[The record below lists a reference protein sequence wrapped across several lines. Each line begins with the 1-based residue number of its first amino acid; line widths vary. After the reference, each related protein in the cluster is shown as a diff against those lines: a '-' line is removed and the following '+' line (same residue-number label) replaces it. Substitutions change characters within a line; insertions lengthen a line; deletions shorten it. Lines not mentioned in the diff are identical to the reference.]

1 MNFDIVCTN
10 CGAPSSPTIG
20 VCPYCK
26 AVMTTEVEK
35 KTPAIGSIKKYF
47 NDGQLE
53 QALSLAKALEIQ
65 KPDSLKSKGFA
76 LLYAQILLEAEG
88 PSTKI
93 KSLLNHA
100 LVDNPADAQLL
111 EYLEITEAESNLS
124 REKNDAGEI
133 ALTNIIRRSPEN
145 VHALFLLGSHLFWI
159 EKDAQRA
166 LRYLEQCV
174 RLRPN
179 FFRAKACLAAVYK
192 ALKMDDL
199 AVRFCNE
206 CASKASDPE
215 MKKFFTD
222 FANTPLNFSPLS

>member
-1 MNFDIVCTN
+1 MNFDIVCAN
-10 CGAPSSPTIG
+10 CGAPSSPAMG

-35 KTPAIGSIKKYF
+35 KIPAIGSIKKYF

-53 QALSLAKALEIQ
+53 QALSLAKALETQ
-65 KPDSLKSKGFA
+65 KPDSLKSKEFV
-76 LLYAQILLEAEG
+76 LLYAQILLEADG

-93 KSLLNHA
+93 KSLLNQS
-100 LVDNPADAQLL
+100 LIDNLSDSQLL
-111 EYLEITEAESNLS
+111 EYLEVAEAESNLS
-124 REKNDAGEI
+124 REKDDAGEI

-145 VHALFLLGSHLFWI
+145 VHALFLLGSHLFWV

-179 FFRAKACLAAVYK
+179 FFRAKACLVAVYK

-199 AVRFCNE
+199 AIRFCNE
-206 CASKASDPE
+206 CAAKASDPE
-215 MKKFFTD
+215 MKKFFND
-222 FANTPLNFSPLS
+222 FANTPLNFSPIS

>member
-1 MNFDIVCTN
+1 MSFDIVCAN
-10 CGAPSSPTIG
+10 CGAQSSPTIG

-26 AVMTTEVEK
+26 SVMTTEAEK
-35 KTPAIGSIKKYF
+35 KTPAIGSIKKSF

-53 QALSLAKALEIQ
+53 RALSLAKILETQ
-65 KPDSLKSKGFA
+65 NPDSLKSREFV
-76 LLYAQILLEAEG
+76 LLYTQILLEAEG

-93 KSLLNHA
+93 KSLLNQA
-100 LVDNPADAQLL
+100 LIENPSDPQLL
-111 EYLEITEAESNLS
+111 EYLEVAEAESNLS
-124 REKNDAGEI
+124 REKDDVGEI
-133 ALTNIIRRSPEN
+133 SLSNIIRRSPEN
-145 VHALFLLGSHLFWI
+145 VHALFLFGSHLFWV

-222 FANTPLNFSPLS
+222 FANVSLNFSPLS

>member
-1 MNFDIVCTN
+1 MSFDIICAN
-10 CGAPSSPTIG
+10 CGALSSPAMG

-26 AVMTTEVEK
+26 SVMTTEVEK
-35 KTPAIGSIKKYF
+35 KTPAIGSIKKSF

-53 QALSLAKALEIQ
+53 RALLLARAFETQ
-65 KPDSLKSKGFA
+65 KPDSLKSKEFV
-76 LLYAQILLEAEG
+76 LLYVQILLEAEG

-93 KSLLNHA
+93 KALLNQA
-100 LVDNPADAQLL
+100 LVDDPSDPQLL
-111 EYLEITEAESNLS
+111 DYLEIAEAESNLS
-124 REKNDAGEI
+124 REKDDAGEI

-145 VHALFLLGSHLFWI
+145 VHALFVLGSHLFWV

-206 CASKASDPE
+206 CASKASDPKI
-215 MKKFFTD
+215 KKFFTD
-222 FANTPLNFSPLS
+222 FANAPLNFSPLS

>member
-1 MNFDIVCTN
+1 MNFDIVCAN
-10 CGAPSSPTIG
+10 CGAPSSPAIG

-26 AVMTTEVEK
+26 SVMTTEVEK
-35 KTPAIGSIKKYF
+35 KTPVVASVKKYF

-53 QALSLAKALEIQ
+53 QALSLAKVLETQ
-65 KPDSLKSKGFA
+65 KPDLLKSKEFV

-93 KSLLNHA
+93 KALLNQS
-100 LVDNPADAQLL
+100 LIDNPSDPQLL
-111 EYLEITEAESNLS
+111 EYLEVAEAESNLS
-124 REKNDAGEI
+124 RQKYDAGEI
-133 ALTNIIRRSPEN
+133 ALANITRRSPEN
-145 VHALFLLGSHLFWI
+145 AHALFLLGSHLFWV

-174 RLRPN
+174 RTRPN
-179 FFRAKACLAAVYK
+179 FFRAKACLVAVYK

-199 AVRFCNE
+199 VVRFCNE

-222 FANTPLNFSPLS
+222 FANAPVSV

>member
-1 MNFDIVCTN
+1 MSFDIVCAN
-10 CGAPSSPTIG
+10 CGAASSPVMG

-26 AVMTTEVEK
+26 SVMTSEVEK
-35 KTPAIGSIKKYF
+35 KTPAIGSIKNFF

-53 QALSLAKALEIQ
+53 KALSLAKALETQ
-65 KPDSLKSKGFA
+65 KPDSLKSKEFV
-76 LLYAQILLEAEG
+76 LLYAQILLEVDG

-93 KSLLNHA
+93 KSLLNQA
-100 LVDNPADAQLL
+100 LIDNPSDPQLL
-111 EYLEITEAESNLS
+111 EYLEVAEAESNLS
-124 REKNDAGEI
+124 REKDDAGEI

-145 VHALFLLGSHLFWI
+145 VHALFLFGSHLFWV

-179 FFRAKACLAAVYK
+179 FFRAKGCLAAVYK

-206 CASKASDPE
+206 CASRTSDPE
-215 MKKFFTD
+215 MKKFFVD
-222 FANTPLNFSPLS
+222 FANSAS